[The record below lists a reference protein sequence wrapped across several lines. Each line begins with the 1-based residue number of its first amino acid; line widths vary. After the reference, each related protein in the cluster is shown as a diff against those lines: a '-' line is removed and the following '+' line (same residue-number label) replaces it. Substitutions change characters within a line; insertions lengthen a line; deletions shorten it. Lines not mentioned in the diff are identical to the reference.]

1 MIGGLETTVQA
12 AIKGDSTR
20 GRYYVQANPDPAGE
34 EQLALAAVRAAADQ
48 GVNLNH
54 TDFTGSTALH
64 DAAVRTLSNII
75 RELAERGADIN
86 ALNARGQTSLDLA
99 ISAEKRPNFFGFD
112 TSIPGPSASEVL
124 KGFGA
129 VKSEELNR

>member
-1 MIGGLETTVQA
+1 MIGGLETTLQA

-34 EQLALAAVRAAADQ
+34 EQLALAAVKAAADQ

-54 TDFTGSTALH
+54 TDFTESTALH
-64 DAAVRTLSNII
+64 DAAARTLPNII

-86 ALNARGQTSLDLA
+86 ALNAREQTALDLA
-99 ISAEKRPNFFGFD
+99 IIAENRPNFFGFE
-112 TSIPGPSASEVL
+112 TSIPGPAASEVL
-124 KGFGA
+124 KGFAA

>member
-1 MIGGLETTVQA
+1 M
-12 AIKGDSTR
+12 
-20 GRYYVQANPDPAGE
+20 
-34 EQLALAAVRAAADQ
+34 RAAADQ

-54 TDFTGSTALH
+54 TDFTESTALH
-64 DAAVRTLSNII
+64 DAAARTLPNII

-86 ALNARGQTSLDLA
+86 ALNAREQTSLDLA
-99 ISAEKRPNFFGFD
+99 IIAENRPNFFGFD